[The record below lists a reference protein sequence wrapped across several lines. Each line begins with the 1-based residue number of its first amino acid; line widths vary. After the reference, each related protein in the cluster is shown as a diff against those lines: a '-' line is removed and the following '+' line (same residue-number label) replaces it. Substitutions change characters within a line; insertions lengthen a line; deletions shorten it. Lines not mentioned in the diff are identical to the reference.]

1 MQLHRRIPFRCLHS
15 GNFTQ
20 ELETSE
26 LSWSSEIEWTLNE
39 RQMSYTYLTTYSV
52 GKHQQRHRTKNY
64 ILLSARTET
73 TENLQPIGRRRHQAS
88 GWGTLKFIKWYKR
101 TGTITWKP
109 GSGGSSKLTREIKQ
123 LIESNMR
130 VNDETT
136 AMQLHQ
142 ILTSRGYNLSKRTIL
157 RCRSTLGWTFRGIT
171 FCQLISEANKEEH
184 LCWALQYQH
193 EADGGFQ
200 DVLWTD
206 ECSVQ
211 LKHIEGFAVGRG
223 KAA

>member
-1 MQLHRRIPFRCLHS
+1 
-15 GNFTQ
+15 
-20 ELETSE
+20 
-26 LSWSSEIEWTLNE
+26 
-39 RQMSYTYLTTYSV
+39 MSYTYLTTYSV
-52 GKHQQRHRTKNY
+52 GKHQQCHQTKRGRHGLQWLYETKNY

-109 GSGGSSKLTREIKQ
+109 GSRGSSKLTREIKQ

-130 VNDETT
+130 ANDETM

-142 ILTSRGYNLSKRTIL
+142 MLTSHGYNLSKRTIL
-157 RCRSTLGWTFRGIT
+157 RYRSALGWTFRGSTYVKPI
-171 FCQLISEANKEEH
+171 KR
-184 LCWALQYQH
+184 
-193 EADGGFQ
+193 
-200 DVLWTD
+200 
-206 ECSVQ
+206 SVYTGHYSINTRQ
-211 LKHIEGFAVGRG
+211 MVVFKMCCGLMSAPSSWKHIEGCAVGRG